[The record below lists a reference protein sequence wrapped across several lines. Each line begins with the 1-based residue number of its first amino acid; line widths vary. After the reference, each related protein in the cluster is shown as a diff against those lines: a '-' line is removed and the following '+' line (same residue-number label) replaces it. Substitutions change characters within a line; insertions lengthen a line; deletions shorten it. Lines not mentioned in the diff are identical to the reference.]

1 MLYSIILVPQQWRTL
16 DRTIRTEQAQIC
28 LFQVL
33 FGEMVCADRPE
44 LLKNKIYITIHA
56 NTKIMNEF
64 VNEFKRKFI
73 HQSMNIS
80 INQQSINQYIIKWI
94 TR

>member
-1 MLYSIILVPQQWRTL
+1 MILIPQQWRTL

-44 LLKNKIYITIHA
+44 LLKNKIYITIHVQIQ
-56 NTKIMNEF
+56 KLINEF

-73 HQSMNIS
+73 YKSMNKS
-80 INQQSINQYIIKWI
+80 INK
-94 TR
+94 

>member
-1 MLYSIILVPQQWRTL
+1 MILTPQQWRTL

-33 FGEMVCADRPE
+33 FGETVCADRPE

-56 NTKIMNEF
+56 QIQKLIYEF
-64 VNEFKRKFI
+64 VNKFKRKFI
-73 HQSMNIS
+73 YQSMNIS
-80 INQQSINQYIIKWI
+80 IN
-94 TR
+94 